1 MITIVTDLVYTRLQQ
16 NNNMGERKVEENNER
31 LAEYEHDLIRL
42 SMQLE
47 KIKKEVREFVEINT
61 QKDYIYEKA
70 IEAALNAFA
79 ANMDQTIN
87 AANRSIYDLDSIC
100 WFML

>member
-1 MITIVTDLVYTRLQQ
+1 M
-16 NNNMGERKVEENNER
+16 EENNDR

-42 SMQLE
+42 SMQME
-47 KIKKEVREFVEINT
+47 KIKKEVREFVETHT
-61 QKDYIYEKA
+61 QEDYIYRKP
-70 IEAALNAFA
+70 IEDALNTFVE
-79 ANMDQTIN
+79 NMDQTIH